1 VDFATGYTSARYTK
15 DSPPGCSPGGVPCK
29 ASNGDAISG
38 QAAIDYAP
46 GVNPPFTVALGLE
59 YGFKLAEREAFA
71 RADWEYQSR
80 NPWPAAL
87 QDPRNVAQY
96 NPNTYTL
103 ASTTFTSA
111 RAGVYLGDWQLAL
124 FVDNVFDSHRV
135 TNYAL
140 GQGDPYNPA
149 GSPTVQQNQYIYRPR
164 TVGLNASWH
173 PGAGR

>member
-1 VDFATGYTSARYTK
+1 VNCT
-15 DSPPGCSPGGVPCK
+15 PGAVASPGVVPCK

-46 GVNPPFTVALGLE
+46 GANPPFTVALGAQ
-59 YGFKLAEREAFA
+59 YNFRLAGRDAFV

-80 NPWPAAL
+80 NPWLAAL
-87 QDPRNVAQY
+87 QDPNNAAQY
-96 NPNTYTL
+96 NGFSYTL
-103 ASTTFTSA
+103 PSTSFTTM

-140 GQGDPYNPA
+140 GQPDGNNPA
-149 GSPTVQQNQYIYRPR
+149 GPPPVQQNDYTYRPR
-164 TVGLNASWH
+164 TIGINANWH
-173 PGAGR
+173 LGAGH